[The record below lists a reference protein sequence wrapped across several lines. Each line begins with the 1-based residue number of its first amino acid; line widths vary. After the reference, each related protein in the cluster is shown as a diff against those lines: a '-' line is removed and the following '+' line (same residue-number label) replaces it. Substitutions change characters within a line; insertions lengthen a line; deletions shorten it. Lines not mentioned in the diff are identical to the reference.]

1 MLVSRDPNTVRRLT
15 PDHPYGSTR
24 WLPRMVSRLGLRA
37 GLTLALAG
45 VASASLD
52 PDKPI
57 SDFIH
62 QSWQTAQ
69 GLPQNS
75 VLSLAQTSDGYIW
88 MGTEEGLVRFD
99 GVRFTVFD
107 QHKFG
112 LANNTVMALLA
123 DHHQNLWIGT
133 AGGGLSRFHDGT
145 FTPFAMHTGLAG
157 SSVRSLYE
165 DGRGAIW
172 IGTDGGGLIRFQD
185 GKFRIF
191 TTADGLAD
199 NSVLSIAS
207 GRDGS
212 LWIATHG
219 GLDTFSDG
227 RFLRFRV
234 NGKSSCESARV
245 AHVDRSGALWLGT
258 LDGLCRVSSNGV
270 RRFTVKDGL
279 TNNVVYSLFEDSA
292 GTLWIGTAN
301 GLTRFA
307 NGAFSSFSEREGL
320 LGKEVWAIYEDHEG
334 SLWVGTAGGGINL
347 FKKGLFTTLTKS
359 KGLPSDTVLPV
370 YQDRQGTVWIG
381 SDQGLTAWN
390 DGRLTNYTR
399 GKGVPDNLVFSIAQ
413 DHSGTLWIGTRHGL
427 TRLKDGKI
435 GPIEDLAGNRVVCTY
450 VDHKNGL
457 WAGSRSGLTHFDG
470 HSFNTYTTRDGL
482 PSDDVRA
489 IYEDGRGTLWIG
501 TSGGLSRLEDG
512 RFTSYTT
519 KNGLA
524 SNVVWTIAGET
535 DGTLWL
541 GTNGGGLSRLR
552 DGKITT
558 FTSTQGLYDNSVL
571 GLIDD
576 QLGDIWMTCDKGV
589 FKVSKKQLNDFASG
603 LTSRITPT
611 VYGTADGMK
620 SQECDGA
627 FQPSVWRL
635 QDGRLCFPTTKGLA
649 IIQPAHLVKNLT
661 PPVLEDVLI
670 NNKEFPANRPATVPP
685 GKGQLELTF
694 TAPSFI
700 DPGKIQFRYMLD
712 GFDKDWTDA
721 GGRRTAYYTNIP
733 HGQYR
738 FKVQAG
744 TGGEWSTTGPELAIT
759 LQPHYYETLSFFI
772 GIALGFLGL
781 GIGIYAIRVNQ
792 LKVRELKLL
801 QLVDERTAAL
811 QESERQLRAS
821 RDQLEVRVEE
831 RTQELVE
838 SNRALE
844 GEVAV
849 RRRTEGQLTL
859 AKEAAEAASRAKS
872 DFLANMSHEIRT
884 PINGIIGMT
893 ELTLTTDLGAE
904 QQEYLEIVKSSADTL
919 LRIVNDILDFSKIEA
934 SKLTLEKIPFEL
946 RDSIHQIIRS
956 LSLRATQ
963 KNLKLSIQ
971 IHSAVPNDLIGDPL
985 RLRQVLLNLLDN
997 AIKFTSKGSI
1007 TLTVTPQPHSGDAAV
1022 LHFAVKDTGIG
1033 VPIAKQRTIFE
1044 SFSQADTSST
1054 RKYGGTGLGLAISS
1068 QLVEMMDGML
1078 SVDSQPG
1085 QGSTFRFTARF
1096 ERVPKPKRHAL
1107 EAPSESA
1114 VPVEILA

>member
-1 MLVSRDPNTVRRLT
+1 MVR
-15 PDHPYGSTR
+15 G
-24 WLPRMVSRLGLRA
+24 LGLCA
-37 GLTLALAG
+37 GLTIALAG

-57 SDFIH
+57 GEFIH

-112 LANNTVMALLA
+112 LANNIVMALLA
-123 DHHQNLWIGT
+123 DHQNLWIGT
-133 AGGGLSRFHDGT
+133 AGGGLSRFHNGV
-145 FTPFAMHTGLAG
+145 FTSFAMHTGLAG

-165 DGRGAIW
+165 DARGDIW
-172 IGTDGGGLIRFQD
+172 IGTDGRGLIRFQN
-185 GKFRIF
+185 GKFQVF

-199 NSVLSIAS
+199 NSIFSITA
-207 GRDGS
+207 GRGDS
-212 LWIATHG
+212 LLIATHG
-219 GLDTFSDG
+219 GLDTFSEG
-227 RFLRFRV
+227 KFQRFAV
-234 NGKSSCESARV
+234 DSQSCGSARV

-258 LDGLCRVSSNGV
+258 PDGLCRVSSNGV
-270 RRFTVKDGL
+270 KRFTVKDGL
-279 TNNVVYSLFEDSA
+279 TSNTVLSLFEDSA
-292 GTLWIGTAN
+292 GTLWIGTAD
-301 GLTRFA
+301 GLTRFV

-320 LGKEVWAIYEDHEG
+320 LGKEVWAIYEDRER

-359 KGLPSDTVLPV
+359 KGLPSDTILPV

-381 SDQGLTAWN
+381 SDQGLTAWK
-390 DGRLTNYTR
+390 DGRLTNYT
-399 GKGVPDNLVFSIAQ
+399 GKEGAPESVFSIAQ
-413 DHSGTLWIGTRHGL
+413 DHGGTLWIGTRRGL
-427 TRLKDGKI
+427 ARLQDGKI
-435 GPIEDLAGNRVVCTY
+435 GPVEDLAGNRVACTY

-470 HSFNTYTTRDGL
+470 HSFQTYTTRDGL
-482 PSDDVRA
+482 PSDDVLA
-489 IYEDGRGTLWIG
+489 IYEDGRGTMWIG
-501 TSGGLSRLEDG
+501 TSGGLSGFEDG

-519 KNGLA
+519 KDGLA

-535 DGTLWL
+535 DGALWL

-558 FTSTQGLYDNSVL
+558 YTSTQGLYDNSVL
-571 GLIDD
+571 GVIDD
-576 QLGDIWMTCDKGV
+576 QLGNIWMTCDKGV

-603 LTSRITPT
+603 LTSRITST

-620 SQECDGA
+620 SQECNGA

-635 QDGRLCFPTTKGLA
+635 HDGRLCFPTTKGLA

-661 PPVLEDVLI
+661 PPLLEDVLI
-670 NNKEFPANRPATVPP
+670 NNKEFPVNQPVTVPP

-738 FKVQAG
+738 FKVLAG
-744 TGGEWSTTGPELAIT
+744 SDGEWSNTGPELPIT
-759 LQPHYYETLSFFI
+759 LQPHYYETLPFFT

-821 RDQLEVRVEE
+821 HDQLEVRVEE

-838 SNRALE
+838 SNQALE
-844 GEVAV
+844 VEIAV

-893 ELTLTTDLGAE
+893 ELTLTTELGAE

-946 RDSIHQIIRS
+946 RGSIHQIIRS

-963 KNLKLSIQ
+963 KNLKLSTQ

-997 AIKFTSKGSI
+997 AIKFTSKGGILLTI
-1007 TLTVTPQPHSGDAAV
+1007 TPESHSGDAAA
-1022 LHFAVKDTGIG
+1022 LRFAVKDTGIG
-1033 VPIAKQRTIFE
+1033 VPLAKQRSIFE
-1044 SFSQADTSST
+1044 AFSQADTSST

-1068 QLVEMMDGML
+1068 QLVEMMDGRL
-1078 SVDSQPG
+1078 SVDSEAG
-1085 QGSTFRFTARF
+1085 QGSTFHFTARF
-1096 ERVPKPKRHAL
+1096 ERAPKPRRRAL
-1107 EAPSESA
+1107 EAPSESV